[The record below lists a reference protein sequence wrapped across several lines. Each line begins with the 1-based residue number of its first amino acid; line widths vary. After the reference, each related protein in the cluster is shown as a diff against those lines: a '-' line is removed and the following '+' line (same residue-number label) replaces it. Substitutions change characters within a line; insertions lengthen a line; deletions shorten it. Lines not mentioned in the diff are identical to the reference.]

1 MKPVNRLIK
10 KFPSVYQF
18 CNGDINK
25 FVLLFKKG
33 VYPNENMDS
42 WERFDKTSLPDQEAF
57 RSELNLEDITEEDY
71 AYGQK
76 VWKKCGIKNLGE
88 YHDLYV
94 QSDTFLF
101 ADVFES
107 FRNKC
112 IEIYELNPTNF
123 LSAPGLIW

>member
-1 MKPVNRLIK
+1 
-10 KFPSVYQF
+10 
-18 CNGDINK
+18 
-25 FVLLFKKG
+25 
-33 VYPNENMDS
+33 MDS